1 MDIRMPVMDGLA
13 ATRRIKAS
21 HAGAN
26 TKIVAVTAHA
36 LEEERREIMAAGCD
50 DFIRKPYRDVD
61 IVDALSKHL
70 GVRFVYED
78 GPPPATV
85 AVSLDAAALADL
97 PDGLLNDL
105 EQALVRLDIGAV
117 NLAIERIRAQHPSP
131 ADSLRDVARDLQ
143 FGRMLRT
150 IRACRG
156 LARPEDV
163 RCLKR

>member
-1 MDIRMPVMDGLA
+1 LIWMDIRMPVMDGLA
-13 ATRRIKAS
+13 TTRRIKAS

-78 GPPPATV
+78 GPPPAL
-85 AVSLDAAALADL
+85 SLYRWMRR
-97 PDGLLNDL
+97 PWP
-105 EQALVRLDIGAV
+105 I
-117 NLAIERIRAQHPSP
+117 SP
-131 ADSLRDVARDLQ
+131 M
-143 FGRMLRT
+143 G
-150 IRACRG
+150 C
-156 LARPEDV
+156 
-163 RCLKR
+163 